1 VNVQTGILDYISAFH
16 VFWHGCLLT
25 HTNANMY
32 AHTAAVGPISTALE
46 EEEEDVRLTLEHV
59 SLFVVGLDSWQFR
72 VYR

>member
-1 VNVQTGILDYISAFH
+1 
-16 VFWHGCLLT
+16 
-25 HTNANMY
+25 MY

-72 VYR
+72 AHR